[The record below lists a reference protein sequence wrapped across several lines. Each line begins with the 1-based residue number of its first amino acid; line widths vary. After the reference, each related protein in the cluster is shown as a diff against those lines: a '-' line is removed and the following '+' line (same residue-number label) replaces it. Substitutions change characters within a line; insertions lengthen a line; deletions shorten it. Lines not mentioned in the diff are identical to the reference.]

1 MTLETALPAPH
12 VELAHGVVARPEM
25 LGSLMRPL
33 GARMGLLV
41 IRSAHDWAT
50 LVSAA
55 PALRNHAPPEFGCVV
70 CLVTWT
76 GTPLSGKFPLA
87 VRSVFVADG
96 AAAVVA
102 DFEPGTYLPDA
113 ATYITA
119 ILAPGVREVLEVDV
133 SGTRFS
139 LAGQK

>member
-1 MTLETALPAPH
+1 M
-12 VELAHGVVARPEM
+12 VARPDDIAP
-25 LGSLMRPL
+25 LIRPL
-33 GARMGLLV
+33 GERMGLLV
-41 IRSAHDWAT
+41 IHSAKEWEKVAA
-50 LVSAA
+50 AA
-55 PALRNHAPPEFGCVV
+55 PALRDHAPPDFGCVV
-70 CLVTWT
+70 CLISWA
-76 GTPLSGKFPLA
+76 GTPLSGKFPMS
-87 VRSVFVADG
+87 VRTIFVADG

-139 LAGQK
+139 LAGE